1 MLEPRLESKR
11 LLFRPLRAQDAAHL
25 ERLFEGDWEAIR
37 QTGRMPYPPTADA
50 MRAWIRGH
58 AGPGSRSFLIL
69 RKDDQAV
76 LGAIGFGGEGGTAEL
91 GYALGRAHWG
101 RGYATEAVQAMVR
114 LARERGLKALDAHI
128 FTENPASA
136 RVLEK
141 AGFVDLGLV
150 ERDYPKRG
158 GRREVRKYRQ
168 VL

>member
-1 MLEPRLESKR
+1 MLEPRLESER
-11 LLFRPLRAQDAAHL
+11 LVLRRLRAEDAPHL
-25 ERLFEGDWEAIR
+25 ARLFDGDWEAIR
-37 QTGRMPYPPTADA
+37 QTGRMPYPPTTAA

-58 AGPGSRSFLIL
+58 AGPGGQSFLIV

-101 RGYATEAVQAMVR
+101 RGYATEAVRAMIA
-114 LARERGLKALDAHI
+114 LARERGLEALEAHI
-128 FTENPASA
+128 FTGNSASA
-136 RVLEK
+136 RVVEK

-150 ERDYPKRG
+150 EREYPKRG
-158 GRREVRKYRQ
+158 GVREVRKYRK

>member
-1 MLEPRLESKR
+1 MLEPRLESER
-11 LLFRPLRAQDAAHL
+11 LLFRSLRAQDAPHL

-37 QTGRMPYPPTADA
+37 QTGRMPYPPTAQA

-69 RKDDQAV
+69 RKADQTV
-76 LGAIGFGGEGGTAEL
+76 LGAIGFGGGGGTAEL

-101 RGYATEAVQAMVR
+101 RGYATEAVHVMVE

-128 FTENPASA
+128 FPENPASA

-141 AGFVDLGLV
+141 AGFADLGLV
-150 ERDYPKRG
+150 ERDYPRRG
-158 GRREVRKYRQ
+158 GMRQVRKYTR